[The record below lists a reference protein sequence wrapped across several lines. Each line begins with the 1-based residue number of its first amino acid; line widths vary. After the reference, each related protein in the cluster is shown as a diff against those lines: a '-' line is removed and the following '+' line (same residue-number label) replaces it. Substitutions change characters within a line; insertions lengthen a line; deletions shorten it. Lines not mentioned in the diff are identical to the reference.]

1 MGKDGSAPAGAALP
15 ALLGPVV
22 VVLGWRAM
30 FAAGS
35 AVGSQGLRPLLLA
48 SELGLALPGL
58 LTLALFRIPIV
69 KALALRPLDR
79 RTAFISLGAGACFW
93 AASLGL
99 FELQYTIWR
108 PPLGYLESFRHLHD
122 ALAPAGPL
130 DALLSVTA
138 IALAPA
144 FFEEV
149 LFRGIVLPS
158 FAPARWPAAAVIGS
172 ALLFGL
178 IHLDPSTPGAAAL
191 YRVPFAF
198 AVGIG
203 LGLLRI
209 GTGALLPSILAHA
222 LLNTMTFIAAPFTED
237 PAQGMPPAQPLLG
250 ALLLIGGGLVAG
262 VLLGRLR
269 RIDSAAA
276 ST

>member
-1 MGKDGSAPAGAALP
+1 MGKGGSVSARPALP
-15 ALLGPVV
+15 APMGPVI
-22 VVLGWRAM
+22 VVLGWMAM
-30 FAAGS
+30 LAAGLTFRN
-35 AVGSQGLRPLLLA
+35 QGLRPVLLA
-48 SELGLALPGL
+48 SELCLALPGL
-58 LTLALFRIPIV
+58 LSLALFRVPILT
-69 KALALRPLDR
+69 ALAIRPVDR
-79 RTAFISLGAGACFW
+79 RTVLLSLGAGAGFW

-99 FELQYTIWR
+99 FELQYAIWR
-108 PPLGYLESFRHLHD
+108 PPLGYLESFRRLHET
-122 ALAPAGPL
+122 LAPANAFE
-130 DALLSVTA
+130 ALLSVTA

-149 LFRGIVLPS
+149 LFRGILLPS
-158 FAPARWPAAAVIGS
+158 FAAARGPAFAVVGS

-178 IHLDPSTPGAAAL
+178 IHVDPSLLNASAF

-203 LGLLRI
+203 LGLLRL

-222 LLNTMTFIAAPFTED
+222 LLNTMTFIAAPFTDD
-237 PAQGMPPAQPLLG
+237 PAEGMPPARPLLG

-269 RIDSAAA
+269 RVDSAEA